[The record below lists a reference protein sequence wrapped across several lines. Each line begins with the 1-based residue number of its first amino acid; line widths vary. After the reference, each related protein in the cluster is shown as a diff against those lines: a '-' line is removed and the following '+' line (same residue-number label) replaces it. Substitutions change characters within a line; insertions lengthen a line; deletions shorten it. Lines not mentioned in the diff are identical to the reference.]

1 MSLNVIGFGNLFI
14 IPEHLF
20 RGDGTG
26 AAAAAAAASGGS
38 VTTMGSVGGGMR
50 RVMMGRAGR
59 PLDDGVARAGWTVV
73 AAMLT
78 TMMTASGAGRF
89 EVLGLVAAAG
99 AASQVVRTAAT
110 PAQEV
115 RGTAS
120 GGTAASPLQLLQLG
134 TVVFRAASH
143 ASSAGDRSSFG
154 HTCQPSRDSDH

>member
-1 MSLNVIGFGNLFI
+1 MSLNVIGFGSLFI

-20 RGDGTG
+20 RGNGTG
-26 AAAAAAAASGGS
+26 AAAAAAASGGS
-38 VTTMGSVGGGMR
+38 VTPMGSVGGGMR
-50 RVMMGRAGR
+50 RMMMGRAGR
-59 PLDDGVARAGWTVV
+59 PLDDGVAGAGWTVV

-78 TMMTASGAGRF
+78 AMMTAGGAGL

-99 AASQVVRTAAT
+99 AAPQVVRTTAA

-115 RGTAS
+115 RGTATGS
-120 GGTAASPLQLLQLG
+120 GTTASPLQLLQLG

-154 HTCQPSRDSDH
+154 HTCQPSRDSDY